1 MDFQSKLTKEIKNKY
16 SQLTHNQQMVA
27 EYLLENYSEVAFLNI
42 KEFSEILGISVASIV
57 RFSQEFGYDGYSQLR
72 EKISKSLKD
81 HFKSQDLL
89 TGLKTNNGEAN
100 VLLKVANHDI
110 KNINQTLNQIS
121 PEVFDSIVK
130 IMMKA
135 DSVYVGGIGIS
146 NLLSRIM
153 AYEFSQVGLKAQA
166 LNAELVSFKEQLLL
180 LDSNDLLIVI
190 SFPPYSSQ
198 TIEALKYARKHN
210 ITTVAITNHLTSP
223 TGLLADHVL
232 AIESK
237 NYLRTNSISAMSV
250 VINALTTEYARK
262 NIKVAEKYIK
272 KLKQLNRE

>member
-1 MDFQSKLTKEIKNKY
+1 
-16 SQLTHNQQMVA
+16 VA
-27 EYLLENYSEVAFLNI
+27 EYILENYNEVAFLNI
-42 KEFSEILGISVASIV
+42 KEFSKVLGISVASIV

-72 EKISKSLKD
+72 EKIAKGLKN
-81 HFKSQDLL
+81 HFKNQDLF
-89 TGLKTNNGEAN
+89 TGLETKNGQAN
-100 VLLKVANHDI
+100 VLQKVANHDI
-110 KNINQTLNQIS
+110 KNINQTLNQLS
-121 PEVFDSIVK
+121 PEVFNSIVEILIK
-130 IMMKA
+130 SN
-135 DSVYVGGIGIS
+135 SVYIGGIGIS

-153 AYEFSQVGLKAQA
+153 AYEFTQVGLKARA
-166 LNAELVSFKEQLLL
+166 LNAELVSFKEQLLQL
-180 LDSNDLLIVI
+180 NSNDLFIVI

-198 TIEALKYARKHN
+198 TIEALKYARRN
-210 ITTVAITNHLTSP
+210 SINTVAITNNLTSP

-262 NIKVAEKYIK
+262 NIKDAENYIK